1 MENVLFTRSS
11 APSNEPIVDGQLIF
25 DTSGTGKMYLD
36 NGTDRLEMGGAMNVD
51 STLSKTSTNPI
62 QNKAVAGVMLEN
74 LTDIDTVTASGFLT
88 DALATKELHT
98 EVNEINSN
106 LSNINVYVG
115 KDDGKLHFVDS
126 EGADSV
132 LPFST
137 GISEIYLSA
146 YSHWY
151 NSTYTTASLWG
162 DGKAKYDGYMI
173 LIVATYGNSGA
184 NADSWAI
191 SCNGTDA
198 SLSYETNTDTNAY
211 RIAFVKCSAGDSI
224 GYSGAG
230 RCDHFGAAINVKL

>member
-11 APSNEPIVDGQLIF
+11 TPSDEPIVDGQLIF

-115 KDDGKLHFVDS
+115 EDDGKLHFVDS

-132 LPFST
+132 LPFSNGNYYYRQFIGSDPVENRKDTLKVNT
-137 GISEIYLSA
+137 GVFFA
-146 YSHWY
+146 F
-151 NSTYTTASLWG
+151 
-162 DGKAKYDGYMI
+162 YDGVNIAETEGACSFCVKDGEVIVNRCTLNYVPNGNFQFSYSDGI
-173 LIVATYGNSGA
+173 LSILN
-184 NADSWAI
+184 I
-191 SCNGTDA
+191 SR
-198 SLSYETNTDTNAY
+198 SYQ
-211 RIAFVKCSAGDSI
+211 C
-224 GYSGAG
+224 
-230 RCDHFGAAINVKL
+230 FGFYN

>member
-11 APSNEPIVDGQLIF
+11 TPSNEPIVDGQLIF

-106 LSNINVYVG
+106 LTFPNGEGFYPDE
-115 KDDGKLHFVDS
+115 KDGVKGYNTS
-126 EGADSV
+126 PERGADTFF
-132 LPFST
+132 PFKSGFSGSYNANAYYAPFDESSAQVFTIDVSNFKTLTINITIIDNCYFLIQKDGVSQPVTTST
-137 GISEIYLSA
+137 GTITYDVSDCNTVSILYYRSGSSN
-146 YSHWY
+146 YPY
-151 NSTYTTASLWG
+151 VNYTYTVS
-162 DGKAKYDGYMI
+162 
-173 LIVATYGNSGA
+173 
-184 NADSWAI
+184 
-191 SCNGTDA
+191 
-198 SLSYETNTDTNAY
+198 
-211 RIAFVKCSAGDSI
+211 
-224 GYSGAG
+224 
-230 RCDHFGAAINVKL
+230 